1 MASGRERGGRQIGL
15 LWGLVALALV
25 AISPLAPQLAE
36 TTPACPIKSISGVPC
51 PTCGATRAAVALAG
65 FDPLAALGLNPLVAL
80 AWMGL
85 VVGGIAALAL
95 VAAGQSLPSLPSR
108 LTVSQRLVA
117 VTLVAVNWLYLVVAG
132 T

>member
-1 MASGRERGGRQIGL
+1 
-15 LWGLVALALV
+15 
-25 AISPLAPQLAE
+25 
-36 TTPACPIKSISGVPC
+36 
-51 PTCGATRAAVALAG
+51 
-65 FDPLAALGLNPLVAL
+65 
-80 AWMGL
+80 MGL